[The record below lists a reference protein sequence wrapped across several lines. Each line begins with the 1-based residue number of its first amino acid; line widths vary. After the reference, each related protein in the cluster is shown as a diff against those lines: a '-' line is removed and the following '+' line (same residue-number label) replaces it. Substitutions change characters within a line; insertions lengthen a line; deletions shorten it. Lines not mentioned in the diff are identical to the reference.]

1 MKLND
6 IINRDAE
13 NKAIFEILVKNY
25 TSLENKW
32 IVRIINRNLR
42 IGMSESS
49 VLPAYHQ
56 DALELFNVCSDLRKT
71 VLDCADPSVRI
82 STSSVTL
89 NHPFK
94 PMLSKRL
101 HTAKEILDGMG
112 GEVFWIEEKLDGER
126 IQIHKDGE
134 NYRYWSRNSTD
145 FTHLYGATPREGSLT
160 PFIHAMIN
168 SKAHSLILDGEMVEY
183 DPATQQILPF
193 GKVKTAGGN
202 HSVDAHKTRPCSKPF
217 FFIASDEVL
226 FCHDEI
232 PITSD

>member
-1 MKLND
+1 MTFISRN
-6 IINRDAE
+6 AE
-13 NKAIFEILVKNY
+13 NKAVFEILVKNY

-32 IVRIINRNLR
+32 IVRIINKNLK

-71 VLDCADPSVRI
+71 VLDCADPTVRI

-112 GEVFWIEEKLDGER
+112 GEPFWIEEKLDGER
-126 IQIHKDGE
+126 IQVHKDGE
-134 NYRYWSRNSTD
+134 NYRYWSRNSTE

-160 PFIHAMIN
+160 PFIHPLIN
-168 SKAHSLILDGEMVEY
+168 SKAQSLILDGEMVEY

-202 HSVDAHKTRPCSKPF
+202 HSADEHKTRPCSTFLF
-217 FFIASDEVL
+217 FVTKTKF
-226 FCHDEI
+226 
-232 PITSD
+232 